1 MIYLV
6 ADIETD
12 GFKATKIHCL
22 SYCNPEDGIVHSIT
36 DYKEMRQLV
45 MREDVTFVI
54 HNGIRYDKP
63 TLQRILDVVIRAKI
77 IDSLPLSWYLFPSR
91 KSHGLEAWGVEFGVP
106 KPKITDWSN
115 LTVEEYI
122 YRCEEDVKINTKLW
136 DKELKYLK
144 NLYDYDNRAINRL
157 TSYFQFKMECVREQ
171 EELGLKLDI
180 ESCKASLARLEII
193 KEEKLSELKKV
204 MPKVPIIKKK
214 IYKDVSVDKDGNI
227 SQKGDLFFVA
237 GKVEDKVVETIT
249 GYKEPKPTSP
259 KQIKD
264 WLYSFGWVPEHI
276 KHQRNKKTG
285 VVKQIP
291 QVSSKDAAR
300 EGTGEICPS
309 IKKLFKKEPKLEL
322 LDGLSVASHRIG
334 LFKGFL
340 KDAENGRLYAS
351 MVGLTNTLRLQHKVI
366 VNLPAITK
374 KYGEEV
380 RKCIISDDGYVLCG
394 SDLSN
399 IEDRTK
405 RHYIYDYDPK
415 YVEDMNT
422 PGYDAHLEL
431 GILAGFL
438 TQEDADFY
446 KKFEK
451 DKEILKKEFRA
462 SDEEQARFKKLKG
475 IRNKSKITNFSATYK
490 VGAATLSRNSGMK
503 KKEAK
508 ALLEIYWK
516 RNKAILQVE
525 NSLQIKQIGDQKWL
539 LNPVSGYWYSLRADK
554 DKFSTLNQGTAVY
567 CFDIWITYMRQL
579 GLKIAM
585 QYHDEVL
592 FNVKEGE
599 QEKTLEIIAEA
610 MRLTNEKLKL
620 NIEVGCGTQWGH
632 NYAETH

>member
-12 GFKATKIHCL
+12 GFVATKIHCL
-22 SYCNPEDGIVHSIT
+22 SYCNPEDGGVHSIT
-36 DYKEMRQLV
+36 DYEEMKELLQ
-45 MREDVTFVI
+45 REDIVFII

-63 TLQRILDVVIRAKI
+63 TLQRILGITIKAKI

-91 KSHGLEAWGVEFGVP
+91 KSHGLEAWGEEFGVP
-106 KPKITDWSN
+106 KPKIDDWSS
-115 LTVEEYI
+115 LSVEEYI
-122 YRCEEDVKINTKLW
+122 HRCEEDVKINLKLW
-136 DKELKYLK
+136 LKQLAYLK
-144 NLYDYDNRAINRL
+144 NLYDYDGKSINRL

-171 EELGLKLDI
+171 EELGLKLDE
-180 ESCKASLARLEII
+180 ESCRASLARLEIV
-193 KEEKLSELKKV
+193 KEEKLRELIRV
-204 MPKVPIIKKK
+204 MPKVPIYKVVKAKKK
-214 IYKDVSVDKDGNI
+214 GQALTI
-227 SQKGDLFFVA
+227 DLFTGEVESKEEQ
-237 GKVEDKVVETIT
+237 KVIK
-249 GYKEPKPTSP
+249 GWKEPKPTSP

-291 QVSSKDAAR
+291 QISSKDAAR

-322 LDGLSVASHRIG
+322 LDGLSVASSRIG
-334 LFKGFL
+334 VFKGFL
-340 KDAENGRLYAS
+340 RDAENDGRLYPS
-351 MVGLTNTLRLQHKVI
+351 MVGLTNTLRLQHKII

-380 RKCIISDDGYVLCG
+380 RKCIIADDGCVLCG

-438 TQEDADFY
+438 TQDDVDFY

-451 DKEILKKEFRA
+451 DKEVLKNDFRA
-462 SDEEQARFKKLKG
+462 SDEEKARFKKLKG

-579 GLKIAM
+579 GIKIAM

-599 QEKTLEIIAEA
+599 QDKTLEIIAEA

-620 NIEVGCGTQWGH
+620 NIEVGCGTQWG
-632 NYAETH
+632 NTYAETH